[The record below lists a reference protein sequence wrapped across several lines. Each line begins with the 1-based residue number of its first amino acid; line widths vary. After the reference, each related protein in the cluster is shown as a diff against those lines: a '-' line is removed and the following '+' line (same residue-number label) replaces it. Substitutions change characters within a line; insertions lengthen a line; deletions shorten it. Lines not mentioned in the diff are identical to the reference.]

1 MINTGIIG
9 TGKVA
14 HLHAAALVNNPHSN
28 FSAVL
33 GRTPDRTQAFA
44 DQYGVKAFTDLE
56 AYLRESGVQAS
67 TVCTPHP
74 AHVDS
79 AVAALESGMHLLIEK
94 PLASSLEDCDAMLAA
109 AEKGNAKLGMCCQR
123 RYYEPVVRVKEAI
136 EAGKIGNPILGMVT
150 MLGWRDQ
157 DYYDSDPWRGT
168 WSEEGGGVL
177 VNQAVH
183 QLDLLLWFM
192 GEVDQLC
199 GMWGNLNHPGI
210 EVEDTAVASIRF
222 KSGALGHILV
232 SNSFNPA
239 LFGKVSVLGNTGAK
253 VGVQTDGGQMFIAGM
268 AAIEEPPLNDFW
280 TVPGEEQLL
289 EEFRAEDTQRFKEI
303 NAMEY
308 YHYLQISDFIEA
320 VENDRD
326 PSVTGQEGRN
336 AVELFTAI
344 YRSGRDGKTIQFPL
358 QPEIDRDDFD
368 GRLSE
373 GRLVF

>member
-14 HLHAAALVNNPHSN
+14 HLHAAALVNNPTSN
-28 FSAVL
+28 FTAVL
-33 GRTPDRTQAFA
+33 GRTPERTQAFA
-44 DQYGVKAFTDLE
+44 DQYGVKAFTDLD
-56 AYLRESGVQAS
+56 AYLSESGVEAS

-94 PLASSLEDCDAMLAA
+94 PLASSLEHCDAMLAA
-109 AEKGNAKLGMCCQR
+109 AEKGPAKLGMCCQR

-136 EAGKIGNPILGMVT
+136 EAGKIGKPILGMVT

-192 GEVDQLC
+192 GEVDQIC

-210 EVEDTAVASIRF
+210 EVEDTAVASIKF
-222 KSGALGHILV
+222 KSGAMGHILV

-280 TVPGEEQLL
+280 TVPGEEQRL
-289 EEFRAEDTQRFKEI
+289 ESFRAEDTQHFKEI
-303 NAMEY
+303 NPMEY
-308 YHYLQISDFIEA
+308 YHHLQISDFIDA
-320 VENDRD
+320 VENDRE

-358 QPEIDRDDFD
+358 QPEPNRDDFD
-368 GRLSE
+368 GRL
-373 GRLVF
+373 GKGD

>member
-14 HLHAAALVNNPHSN
+14 HLHAAALVKNPNSN
-28 FSAVL
+28 FTAVL

-44 DQYGVKAFTDLE
+44 DEYGVKAFTDLN
-56 AYLRESGVQAS
+56 AYLNESGVQAS

-94 PLASSLEDCDAMLAA
+94 PLASSLEHCDAMLAA
-109 AEKGNAKLGMCCQR
+109 AEKGHAKLGMCCQR

-136 EAGKIGNPILGMVT
+136 EAGKIGKPILGMVT

-192 GEVDQLC
+192 GEVDQVC

-210 EVEDTAVASIRF
+210 EVEDTAVASIKF
-222 KSGALGHILV
+222 KSGAMGHILV

-280 TVPGEEQLL
+280 TIPGEEPLL
-289 EEFRAEDTQRFKEI
+289 ETFRAEDTQQFKEI
-303 NAMEY
+303 NPMEY
-308 YHYLQISDFIEA
+308 YHHLQISDFIDA
-320 VENDRD
+320 VENDRE

-358 QPEIDRDDFD
+358 EAEVDRDDFD
-368 GRLSE
+368 GRLRAE
-373 GRLVF
+373 D

>member
-14 HLHAAALVNNPHSN
+14 HLHAAALVNNPTSN
-28 FSAVL
+28 FTAVL
-33 GRTPDRTQAFA
+33 GRTPERTQAFA
-44 DQYGVKAFTDLE
+44 DQYGVKAFTDLD
-56 AYLRESGVQAS
+56 AYLNESGVMAS

-74 AHVDS
+74 AHMDS

-94 PLASSLEDCDAMLAA
+94 PLASSLEHCDRMLAA
-109 AEKGNAKLGMCCQR
+109 AEKGHAKLGMCCQR
-123 RYYEPVVRVKEAI
+123 RYYEPVERVKEAI
-136 EAGKIGNPILGMVT
+136 EAGKIGKPILGMVT

-168 WSEEGGGVL
+168 WREEGGGVL

-192 GEVDQLC
+192 GEVDQVC

-210 EVEDTAVASIRF
+210 EVEDTAVASIKF
-222 KSGALGHILV
+222 KSGAMGHILV

-280 TVPGEEQLL
+280 TIPGEEQLL
-289 EEFRAEDTQRFKEI
+289 ETFRTEDSQHFKEI
-303 NAMEY
+303 NPMEY
-308 YHYLQISDFIEA
+308 YHHLQISDFIDA
-320 VENDRD
+320 VENDRE
-326 PSVTGQEGRN
+326 PSVTGQDGRN

-358 QPEIDRDDFD
+358 ELETDRDDFD
-368 GRLSE
+368 GRLS
-373 GRLVF
+373 